1 MKQTGKDILFSGTFG
16 KDNPASVLLECYK
29 RERKEILVSTT
40 RWLGPLK
47 MAGSIIVLVAIGCLL
62 VACGDTGSK
71 QDQTLEDQMASCQ
84 AQLTSLE
91 RLLEEIRQTNLAQW
105 AGLQSRIEQIRID
118 YLSQATTIESRF
130 NQTAEDSSARID
142 ALESQLSDVR
152 EEWLQQVTNLETQ
165 LEELHTAGLETS
177 EEQAAG
183 DPGDKPAPS
192 PRIAYINAEDAFT
205 VFILAVGD
213 LRQQITDKN
222 NEISNLQNEY
232 AQGIIARDDYERR
245 IYELNA
251 ELLDA
256 RVTTA
261 SGTLD
266 RMIASSAFS
275 DLRSTLITLREEA
288 QPLIDEVNNL
298 VSTIRVGAIDATEF
312 QNRYTALS
320 TMFEQ
325 FDGYVTSAATTKLAR
340 ATEKVANEYGY
351 DIVIRM
357 KDIIM
362 YRNPATIDDITE
374 LVKAEIKDYL

>member
-1 MKQTGKDILFSGTFG
+1 MSRNTLVVAGLALILAIGALVLQFVLPSGDGIGSSELDSIRADISQLKQTS
-16 KDNPASVLLECYK
+16 ASESMK
-29 RERKEILVSTT
+29 
-40 RWLGPLK
+40 
-47 MAGSIIVLVAIGCLL
+47 
-62 VACGDTGSK
+62 
-71 QDQTLEDQMASCQ
+71 
-84 AQLTSLE
+84 
-91 RLLEEIRQTNLAQW
+91 LA
-105 AGLQSRIEQIRID
+105 
-118 YLSQATTIESRF
+118 YM
-130 NQTAEDSSARID
+130 
-142 ALESQLSDVR
+142 
-152 EEWLQQVTNLETQ
+152 
-165 LEELHTAGLETS
+165 
-177 EEQAAG
+177 
-183 DPGDKPAPS
+183 
-192 PRIAYINAEDAFT
+192 NAEDVFT

-222 NEISNLQNEY
+222 NEIGNLQNEY

-266 RMIASSAFS
+266 RMIASTAFS

-320 TMFEQ
+320 SMFEQ
-325 FDGYVTSAATTKLAR
+325 FDGYVTSAATTKLVQ

-351 DIVIRM
+351 DIVVRK
-357 KDIIM
+357 KDVIM
-362 YRNPATIDDITE
+362 YRNPATIDDITD
-374 LVKAEIKDYL
+374 LVKAEIEGYL

>member
-1 MKQTGKDILFSGTFG
+1 MSRNTLVVAGLALILAIGALVLQFVLPSGGETGSSDLEAIRADITQLKQTSASG
-16 KDNPASVLLECYK
+16 S
-29 RERKEILVSTT
+29 
-40 RWLGPLK
+40 LK
-47 MAGSIIVLVAIGCLL
+47 
-62 VACGDTGSK
+62 
-71 QDQTLEDQMASCQ
+71 
-84 AQLTSLE
+84 
-91 RLLEEIRQTNLAQW
+91 LAYM
-105 AGLQSRIEQIRID
+105 D
-118 YLSQATTIESRF
+118 
-130 NQTAEDSSARID
+130 AE
-142 ALESQLSDVR
+142 
-152 EEWLQQVTNLETQ
+152 N
-165 LEELHTAGLETS
+165 
-177 EEQAAG
+177 
-183 DPGDKPAPS
+183 
-192 PRIAYINAEDAFT
+192 AFT

-222 NEISNLQNEY
+222 NEIGNLQNEY

-266 RMIASSAFS
+266 RMIASTAFS

-320 TMFEQ
+320 SMFEQ
-325 FDGYVTSAATTKLAR
+325 FDGYVTSAATTKLVQ

-351 DIVIRM
+351 DIVVRK
-357 KDIIM
+357 KDVIM
-362 YRNPATIDDITE
+362 YRNPATIDDITD
-374 LVKAEIKDYL
+374 LVKAEIEGYL